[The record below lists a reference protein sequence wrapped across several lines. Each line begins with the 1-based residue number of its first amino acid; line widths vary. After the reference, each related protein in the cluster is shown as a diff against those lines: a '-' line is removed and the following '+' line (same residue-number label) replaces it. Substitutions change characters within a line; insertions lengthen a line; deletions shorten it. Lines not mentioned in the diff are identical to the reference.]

1 MDINKI
7 AELLGE
13 NIPKENIYINEL
25 MSKHTSFKIGG
36 PADIFV
42 KAKNIN
48 QINEVLKICNENNI
62 PLTIIGNGSN
72 VLVKDKGIRG
82 IVLKIEMTNYSIEK
96 NGQWA
101 EVESDAGVLNAT
113 LAYALAN
120 EAITGFEFAAGIP
133 GTIGGAIYMNAGA
146 YGGEIKDIIEETTFI
161 DLEDENKIK
170 TINKLEQD
178 FSYRHSIFENKKA
191 IIISAKFKFKYGN
204 IEEIKNI
211 MKENLESRKEKQP
224 IEMPNAGSTFK
235 RGNDFIT
242 AQIIDE
248 CELKGTQVGGAMVS
262 EKHAG
267 FIVNTGNATAK
278 NVIDLIEKI
287 KNEVYEKTG
296 KEIETEIR
304 VIGE

>member
-296 KEIETEIR
+296 KKIETEIR

>member
-7 AELLGE
+7 AELLE
-13 NIPKENIYINEL
+13 VNIPKENIYINEL

-72 VLVKDKGIRG
+72 VLVRDKGIRG
-82 IVLKIEMTNYSIEK
+82 ILLKIEMTNYNIEK

-101 EVESDAGVLNAT
+101 EVKADAGVLNAT
-113 LAYALAN
+113 LAYALMN
-120 EAITGFEFAAGIP
+120 ESLTGFEFAAGIP

-146 YGGEIKDIIEETTFI
+146 YGGEIKDIVEETTFI

-170 TINKLEQD
+170 TMNKLEQD
-178 FSYRHSIFENKKA
+178 FSYRHSIFEEKNV
-191 IIISAKFKFKYGN
+191 IIISAKFKFKCGN
-204 IEEIKNI
+204 IEEIKNT
-211 MKENLESRKEKQP
+211 MKENLGSRKEKQP

-235 RGNDFIT
+235 RGNGFIT

-248 CELKGTQVGGAMVS
+248 CKLKGAKVGGAIVS
-262 EKHAG
+262 KKHAG
-267 FIVNTGNATAK
+267 FIVNTGNATAED
-278 NVIDLIEKI
+278 VINLIKKV
-287 KNEVYEKTG
+287 KNEVLEKTG
-296 KEIETEIR
+296 KKIETEIR
-304 VIGE
+304 IIGE